1 MKVVLTRK
9 LADCVDGIDIT
20 AYRVGDVL
28 DLPAVEAHT
37 LMAEAWA
44 MPDRRREPATPP
56 SSERRKPPGPERNIV
71 DNHLQRV
78 F

>member
-28 DLPAVEAHT
+28 DLPTAEAKT
-37 LMAEAWA
+37 LMAEDWA
-44 MPDRRREPATPP
+44 MPDRRREPGTPP
-56 SSERRKPPGPERNIV
+56 SGERRKPGPERNFV
-71 DNHLQRV
+71 DNHVQHV
-78 F
+78 S